1 MEKWN
6 WSNEPFR
13 RDVTVDGLFETG
25 GHKEAMARLHY
36 VLEHKSLGLLTGE
49 VGSGKTTL
57 IRRLLTGLDEMKFL
71 PVYICVLGLKP
82 KDFYA
87 ELLSY
92 MGEAMPFGLSKAR
105 KLWHERIQGQ
115 AGMERG
121 WVVVIDEAQDMS
133 EEMIQEL
140 RFVRNQQMDASSP
153 FPLLLVG
160 QPEMRRKLRLKKYEA
175 ISQRIEMAYHLSGMT
190 REESTEYIR
199 HQMKQTG
206 GNLPVFTDAA
216 MQMIHAASK
225 GIPRVVNQMCTQ
237 ALYDAAAKNS
247 EAIDESHVGRV
258 LTDQEWQRG
267 SAG

>member
-1 MEKWN
+1 
-6 WSNEPFR
+6 
-13 RDVTVDGLFETG
+13 
-25 GHKEAMARLHY
+25 
-36 VLEHKSLGLLTGE
+36 
-49 VGSGKTTL
+49 
-57 IRRLLTGLDEMKFL
+57 
-71 PVYICVLGLKP
+71 
-82 KDFYA
+82 
-87 ELLSY
+87 
-92 MGEAMPFGLSKAR
+92 
-105 KLWHERIQGQ
+105 
-115 AGMERG
+115 
-121 WVVVIDEAQDMS
+121 
-133 EEMIQEL
+133 
-140 RFVRNQQMDASSP
+140 
-153 FPLLLVG
+153 
-160 QPEMRRKLRLKKYEA
+160 MRRKLRLKKYEA